1 MLRADGYIYGRMYPQ
16 NAHLHVWRMAL
27 MLVSSRGRCSST
39 FASKSE
45 GSASQAGPGT
55 CCFLSIFNAI
65 GSAHART
72 AWCCHWAAM
81 GTLAISVCFKG
92 L

>member
-1 MLRADGYIYGRMYPQ
+1 
-16 NAHLHVWRMAL
+16 

-45 GSASQAGPGT
+45 GSASQAWLGT
-55 CCFLSIFNAI
+55 CCFLSIFTAI
-65 GSAHART
+65 GFAHARL
-72 AWCCHWAAM
+72 ALWYHWAAM
-81 GTLAISVCFKG
+81 GTLTMSVCFKG

>member
-1 MLRADGYIYGRMYPQ
+1 MGKVNPVGSEKADHNPPQTLVLRTEGYMYGRKYPQ
-16 NAHLHVWRMAL
+16 KAHLHVWRMAL

-45 GSASQAGPGT
+45 GSASQAWLGA
-55 CCFLSIFNAI
+55 CCFLSITYVT

-72 AWCCHWAAM
+72 A
-81 GTLAISVCFKG
+81 
-92 L
+92 